1 MSVLFDMNSNKK
13 FFVLFFI
20 LSLKV
25 SELLDVNS
33 ERMCVVL
40 FGRKPLKVPE
50 LFDMNSKIKGLPA
63 LIKPF

>member
-13 FFVLFFI
+13 IFVLFFI

-25 SELLDVNS
+25 SELLDMNS

-40 FGRKPLKVPE
+40 FSSKPLKVPE